1 MLALCLLYAMLWLGP
16 GAALAQP
23 QPASPAVHVLE
34 LRGVINPP
42 AAGYV
47 ERALR
52 EAAEGGARLVIIE
65 LDTPGGLDTS
75 MRDIM
80 RAILASPVP
89 VAVYITPSGARAAS
103 AGLFVL
109 TASHL
114 AAMAPGTNTGAAHPV
129 GLGGGSDETLAD
141 KAVNDAAATIR
152 ALAEERDRNA
162 AWAERA
168 VRESVSITER
178 EALEMGVIEIV
189 ARDRADLLA
198 QIDGM
203 TFVTPQGEVT
213 LDLAGAG
220 TQESPMTLPERL
232 LYVISHP
239 DIAFILLSVGTIGII
254 AEFYNPG
261 SFVPG
266 ILGAISLIMAFF
278 ALGNLPTNWAGVALL
293 VLAGVLLVAELST
306 DGTGVLGGGAV
317 VAFLLGGL
325 FLFQPFR
332 GTASPV
338 LPALRVNPLL
348 LGGATAGM
356 GGLVFLLVTQVVR
369 SRKAP
374 IRTGKEQY
382 AGQIVRVHQDLNPR
396 GRVWFEGQ
404 TWFASVLG
412 ARHVAAGES
421 VRIVALKG
429 LELIVEPIDTPAVP
443 GASSVPE
450 KE

>member
-1 MLALCLLYAMLWLGP
+1 
-16 GAALAQP
+16 
-23 QPASPAVHVLE
+23 
-34 LRGVINPP
+34 
-42 AAGYV
+42 
-47 ERALR
+47 
-52 EAAEGGARLVIIE
+52 
-65 LDTPGGLDTS
+65 
-75 MRDIM
+75 
-80 RAILASPVP
+80 
-89 VAVYITPSGARAAS
+89 
-103 AGLFVL
+103 
-109 TASHL
+109 
-114 AAMAPGTNTGAAHPV
+114 
-129 GLGGGSDETLAD
+129 
-141 KAVNDAAATIR
+141 
-152 ALAEERDRNA
+152 
-162 AWAERA
+162 
-168 VRESVSITER
+168 
-178 EALEMGVIEIV
+178 
-189 ARDRADLLA
+189 
-198 QIDGM
+198 
-203 TFVTPQGEVT
+203 
-213 LDLAGAG
+213 
-220 TQESPMTLPERL
+220 

-239 DIAFILLSVGTIGII
+239 DIAFIRLSVGTIGII
-254 AEFYNPG
+254 AEFSNPG

-443 GASSVPE
+443 GDSSVPE